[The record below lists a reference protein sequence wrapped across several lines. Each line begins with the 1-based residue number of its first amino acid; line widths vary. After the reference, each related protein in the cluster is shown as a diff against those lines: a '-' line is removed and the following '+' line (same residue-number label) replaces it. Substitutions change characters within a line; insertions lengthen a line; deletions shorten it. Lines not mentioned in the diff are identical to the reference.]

1 MLPRARLKR
10 QPLND
15 LAFRGVLGVLG
26 IPQKGRWAMARAGT
40 MEKLST
46 ESIKGWMT
54 ARKGWKRRANKLT
67 KDFEFD
73 SFRDSIVFV
82 NRIATLADDRNHH
95 PDIDV
100 RYATVTVSVTTHD
113 AGGITEK
120 DLDLAEQIDFATS
133 AE

>member
-1 MLPRARLKR
+1 
-10 QPLND
+10 
-15 LAFRGVLGVLG
+15 
-26 IPQKGRWAMARAGT
+26 MARAGAL
-40 MEKLST
+40 EKLGT
-46 ESIKGWMT
+46 ESIKGWLA

-67 KDFEFD
+67 KDFEFE

-82 NRIATLADDRNHH
+82 NRVATLADEVNHH

-100 RYATVTVSVTTHD
+100 RYSTVTITVTTHD

>member
-1 MLPRARLKR
+1 
-10 QPLND
+10 
-15 LAFRGVLGVLG
+15 
-26 IPQKGRWAMARAGT
+26 MARTGT
-40 MEKLST
+40 AEKVT
-46 ESIKGWMT
+46 AESIRGWLSG
-54 ARKGWKRRANKLT
+54 RKGWKRRGNKLT
-67 KDFEFD
+67 KDFEFE

-82 NRIATLADDRNHH
+82 NRIATLADGMNHH

-100 RYATVTVSVTTHD
+100 RYAKVTVTVTTHD

>member
-1 MLPRARLKR
+1 
-10 QPLND
+10 
-15 LAFRGVLGVLG
+15 
-26 IPQKGRWAMARAGT
+26 MARVEAA
-40 MEKLST
+40 EKLNA
-46 ESIKGWMT
+46 ESIKGWLT

-82 NRIATLADDRNHH
+82 NRIATLADGMNHH

-100 RYATVTVSVTTHD
+100 RYSTVTVTVTTHD

>member
-1 MLPRARLKR
+1 
-10 QPLND
+10 
-15 LAFRGVLGVLG
+15 
-26 IPQKGRWAMARAGT
+26 MARAGAVD
-40 MEKLST
+40 KLNA
-46 ESIKGWMT
+46 ESIKGWLS

-82 NRIATLADDRNHH
+82 NRIATLADGMNHH

-120 DLDLAEQIDFATS
+120 DLDLAEQIDFSTS